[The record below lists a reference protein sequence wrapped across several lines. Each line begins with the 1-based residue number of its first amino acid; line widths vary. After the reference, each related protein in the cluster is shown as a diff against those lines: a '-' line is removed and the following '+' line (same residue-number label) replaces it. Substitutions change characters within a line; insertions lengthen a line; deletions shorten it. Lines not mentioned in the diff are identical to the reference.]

1 MSKST
6 LYRWYKRR
14 NADLENRHGHAA
26 EIPDKSDHKCNRP
39 DHPRYPSAEFK
50 YEVLRRCFEL
60 GEDVEYVSREI
71 GYSRMSIYTWRRKYL
86 KYGLVGLM
94 AKRKSIPRKPL
105 PADAPRPQSEEM
117 QALQE
122 QVRHLQFEVDV
133 LKETLA
139 VFKKDPGVDLTA
151 LKNRDRQ

>member
-26 EIPDKSDHKCNRP
+26 EIPDKSDHKYNRP

-50 YEVLRRCFEL
+50 YEVLRRCFGL
-60 GEDVEYVSREI
+60 GEELEYVSREI

-122 QVRHLQFEVDV
+122 QVRHFIV
-133 LKETLA
+133 
-139 VFKKDPGVDLTA
+139 
-151 LKNRDRQ
+151 